1 MGNVLQADNQA
12 IPGKKVVDR
21 SCPKTPNLEACSEE
35 LVLKLSEEDDE
46 KEEKHG
52 KHYVYVL
59 YMWYEFTPASSA
71 DGFKKSPFPAFSD
84 KQADWTITD
93 SFLDRAMDTHMSE
106 EDCAEAESNK
116 PREEKDGEQ
125 RDEHTALPPM
135 PKPTAVTPRSERSK
149 RLSRRRRLQAGAST
163 AGCDIRKTS

>member
-35 LVLKLSEEDDE
+35 LMLKPSEDDE
-46 KEEKHG
+46 EKDEKHG
-52 KHYVYVL
+52 KHFVYVVRV
-59 YMWYEFTPASSA
+59 YSRKE
-71 DGFKKSPFPAFSD
+71 SPLPAFSE

-106 EDCAEAESNK
+106 EDCACAEAESNK

-125 RDEHTALPPM
+125 RDEHTARPPM
-135 PKPTAVTPRSERSK
+135 PKPAAAVTPRSERSK

-163 AGCDIRKTS
+163 AGCDIKKRP

>member
-1 MGNVLQADNQA
+1 M
-12 IPGKKVVDR
+12 
-21 SCPKTPNLEACSEE
+21 T
-35 LVLKLSEEDDE
+35 
-46 KEEKHG
+46 
-52 KHYVYVL
+52 
-59 YMWYEFTPASSA
+59 F
-71 DGFKKSPFPAFSD
+71 KSPLPAFSD

>member
-1 MGNVLQADNQA
+1 
-12 IPGKKVVDR
+12 
-21 SCPKTPNLEACSEE
+21 
-35 LVLKLSEEDDE
+35 
-46 KEEKHG
+46 
-52 KHYVYVL
+52 
-59 YMWYEFTPASSA
+59 MWYVCTPASSA
-71 DGFKKSPFPAFSD
+71 DGFKESPFPAFSD

-116 PREEKDGEQ
+116 PQEEKDGEQ

-135 PKPTAVTPRSERSK
+135 PKPAVTPRSERSK

-163 AGCDIRKTS
+163 AGCDI

>member
-35 LVLKLSEEDDE
+35 LVLKLSEDDDE
-46 KEEKHG
+46 KDEKHG
-52 KHYVYVL
+52 KHFVNVVRVYSRK
-59 YMWYEFTPASSA
+59 EN
-71 DGFKKSPFPAFSD
+71 PFPAFSD

-106 EDCAEAESNK
+106 EDCAEAESNL
-116 PREEKDGEQ
+116 PQEEKVEQ

-135 PKPTAVTPRSERSK
+135 PKPAAAVTPRSERSK

>member
-1 MGNVLQADNQA
+1 MY
-12 IPGKKVVDR
+12 VVR
-21 SCPKTPNLEACSEE
+21 VYSREE
-35 LVLKLSEEDDE
+35 NPS
-46 KEEKHG
+46 
-52 KHYVYVL
+52 
-59 YMWYEFTPASSA
+59 
-71 DGFKKSPFPAFSD
+71 PAFSD

-135 PKPTAVTPRSERSK
+135 PKPAAAVTPRSERSK

-163 AGCDIRKTS
+163 AGCDI

>member
-1 MGNVLQADNQA
+1 MLA
-12 IPGKKVVDR
+12 IQIVQIQSKCVFDTDIDPKKCLDPVSTDTVSRYSTALVVR
-21 SCPKTPNLEACSEE
+21 VHSR
-35 LVLKLSEEDDE
+35 
-46 KEEKHG
+46 KEN
-52 KHYVYVL
+52 
-59 YMWYEFTPASSA
+59 
-71 DGFKKSPFPAFSD
+71 PFPAFSD

-135 PKPTAVTPRSERSK
+135 PK
-149 RLSRRRRLQAGAST
+149 RLRCISSDSAKSRNRT
-163 AGCDIRKTS
+163 

>member
-1 MGNVLQADNQA
+1 MPTLN
-12 IPGKKVVDR
+12 
-21 SCPKTPNLEACSEE
+21 E
-35 LVLKLSEEDDE
+35 
-46 KEEKHG
+46 
-52 KHYVYVL
+52 
-59 YMWYEFTPASSA
+59 SSL
-71 DGFKKSPFPAFSD
+71 PAFSD

-116 PREEKDGEQ
+116 PQEEKGEQ

-135 PKPTAVTPRSERSK
+135 PKPAAVVTPRSERSK

-163 AGCDIRKTS
+163 AGCDIRKRL